1 MPRPQAHVFV
11 CSQQRPEGHP
21 RGSCG
26 AAGASRVAQAFS
38 EEIAKRGLFQ
48 QFAVTPTGCL
58 GPCHLGANVLIYPGG
73 HLYKTVK
80 PEDVNRIIDEHLLGG
95 TPVAEL
101 LAPSAEW

>member
-11 CSQQRPEGHP
+11 CGQQRPDGHP

-26 AAGASRVAQAFS
+26 AEGASAVAQAFS
-38 EEIAKRGLFQ
+38 EEIAKRNLFQ

-58 GPCHLGANVLIYPGG
+58 GPCHLGANVLVYPGS
-73 HLYKTVK
+73 HLYKQVK
-80 PEDVNRIIDEHLLGG
+80 AEDVNRIIEEHLIGG

-101 LAPSAEW
+101 LAPEAEW